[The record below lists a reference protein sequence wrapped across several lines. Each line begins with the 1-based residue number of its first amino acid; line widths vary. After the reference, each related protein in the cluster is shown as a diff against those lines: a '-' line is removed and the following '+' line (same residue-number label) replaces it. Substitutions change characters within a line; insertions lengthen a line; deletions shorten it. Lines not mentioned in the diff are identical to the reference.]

1 MMTSQDMVNV
11 TLTTEQL
18 EIVLRGLAKI
28 STNKP
33 DVWKVMDVFFKAKAA
48 RPLSRGVRTS

>member
-1 MMTSQDMVNV
+1 MVNV

-48 RPLSRGVRTS
+48 RPLSSGVRTS